1 MQLIAFILGWILSA
15 IAVVIFFRSYRL
27 VQKAK
32 PPEAPTI
39 PGARP
44 ARDEEVFAL
53 LNWLVA
59 LMLLGIGGVL
69 VFLCWPV

>member
-1 MQLIAFILGWILSA
+1 MQFIAFILGWILSA
-15 IAVVIFFRSYRL
+15 IAVAIFVRSYRL
-27 VQKAK
+27 VQQAQ
-32 PPEAPTI
+32 PPVVPTT